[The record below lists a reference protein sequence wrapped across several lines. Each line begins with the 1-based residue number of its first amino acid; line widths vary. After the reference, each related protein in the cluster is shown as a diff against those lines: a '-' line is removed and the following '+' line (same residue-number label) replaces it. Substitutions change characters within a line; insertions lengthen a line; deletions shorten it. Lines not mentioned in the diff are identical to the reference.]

1 MESHVRILAIL
12 RIVAGCLGILVAT
25 AALLAFGGLA
35 GLLAATEAAR
45 EAEAWIAVPV
55 LAAIGGALFFLILVV
70 SLPSIIAG
78 AGLLKYR
85 PWARILTIVLSA
97 IDLLNVPLGT
107 ALGIYGLWVLLAR
120 DSQVLFER
128 RFGPLA

>member
-12 RIVAGCLGILVAT
+12 RIVAGCLGILFAT

-45 EAEAWIAVPV
+45 DAEAWIAVPV

>member
-25 AALLAFGGLA
+25 VALLAFGGLA
-35 GLLAATEAAR
+35 GLVAATEATR
-45 EAEAWIAVPV
+45 DSQAWIAVPV
-55 LAAIGGALFFLILVV
+55 LAAVGGALSFLLLVV

-78 AGLLKYR
+78 AGLLKHR
-85 PWARILTIVLSA
+85 PWARTLTIVLSA
-97 IDLLNVPLGT
+97 LDLLNVPLGT

-120 DSQVLFER
+120 DTRLLFER
-128 RFGPLA
+128 PLRPLA

>member
-12 RIVAGCLGILVAT
+12 RIVAGCLGILIAA

-55 LAAIGGALFFLILVV
+55 LAAIGGALFFAILIV

-120 DSQVLFER
+120 NSRILFER
-128 RFGPLA
+128 RFGPLG

>member
-1 MESHVRILAIL
+1 MESHVRILGIL
-12 RIVAGCLGILVAT
+12 RIVAGCLGILIAT

-35 GLLAATEAAR
+35 GLLAATEAPR
-45 EAEAWIAVPV
+45 DSEAWIAVPV
-55 LAAIGGALFFLILVV
+55 LAAIGGAVFFLLLIV

-78 AGLLKYR
+78 VGLLKYR

-107 ALGIYGLWVLLAR
+107 ALGVYGLWVLLAR
-120 DSQVLFER
+120 DARLLFER
-128 RFGPLA
+128 RFGLLP

>member
-12 RIVAGCLGILVAT
+12 RIVAGCLGVLIAAV
-25 AALLAFGGLA
+25 ALLAFGGLA

-45 EAEAWIAVPV
+45 EEEAWIAVPV
-55 LAAIGGALFFLILVV
+55 LAAIGGALFFLMLIV

-120 DSQVLFER
+120 DSQTLFER
-128 RFGPLA
+128 RFGPVG